1 MSDELTDETDRGV
14 VHESR
19 LTWFGDFNA
28 FERPQCCVTGCKFIA
43 ERDDGAWCCWKH
55 GRFEVEYGRSEP
67 ETTEQTTLI
76 TDGGQSKDDTERVW
90 YDEITD
96 AFVGETLE
104 RDGVIAEVEAVIAN
118 DDDPQDDDARY
129 SLEVRA
135 RSVETATEQ
144 YGGRQ

>member
-28 FERPQCCVTGCKFIA
+28 FECPQCCVTGCKFIA

-76 TDGGQSKDDTERVW
+76 TDGGQSTDVTYRDPSYCCMNCGCETFRERQHP
-90 YDEITD
+90 YDECVSCGARRD
-96 AFVGETLE
+96 VKRGSNSE
-104 RDGVIAEVEAVIAN
+104 RC
-118 DDDPQDDDARY
+118 
-129 SLEVRA
+129 EVR
-135 RSVETATEQ
+135 TATEQ